1 MFLCDEVIPIIRVLV
16 LNRGSNNAKKMII
29 DNLALKDYSSMQLT
43 TQSFVVKNIVLN
55 LLIEFCTD
63 FLATIPLTYS
73 QKA

>member
-1 MFLCDEVIPIIRVLV
+1 MPE
-16 LNRGSNNAKKMII
+16 KMIV

-63 FLATIPLTYS
+63 FLATIPLTYI